1 MNLLHQLICV
11 SVLNL
16 FDFNSLYTVACVPH
30 FVLDCSEDIL
40 AIVPE
45 DEILRKLH
53 GVAKASDLFDE
64 SDIKVRINPFKN
76 YLVGNNKTAF
86 MHVFAHIMQ
95 GRTTEQ
101 KAKLSNA
108 VVSTLCDMFPEVT
121 NIAMNITDFEKA
133 TYCNKYMIAQ
143 E

>member
-1 MNLLHQLICV
+1 M
-11 SVLNL
+11 
-16 FDFNSLYTVACVPH
+16 PH

-45 DEILRKLH
+45 VEILRLLH

-64 SDIKVRINPFKN
+64 SDIKVRVNPFKN

-101 KAKLSNA
+101 KAKLSKTI
-108 VVSTLCDMFPEVT
+108 VTKLSEMFPQVS
-121 NIAMNITDFEKA
+121 NIAMNVSEFEKA
-133 TYCNKYMIAQ
+133 TYYNKSRLINR
-143 E
+143 